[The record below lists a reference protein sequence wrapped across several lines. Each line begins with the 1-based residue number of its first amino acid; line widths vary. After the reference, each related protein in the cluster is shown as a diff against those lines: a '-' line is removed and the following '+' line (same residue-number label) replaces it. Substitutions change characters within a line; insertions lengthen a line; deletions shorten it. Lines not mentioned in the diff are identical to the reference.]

1 MLASVVT
8 CRLHTDYPTR
18 IVILSDRR
26 ESKDLSYVVTS
37 LECALTLRDASK
49 SFRFR
54 SYAKLPGG
62 VPRHFQKMRT
72 KMELQT
78 TNSNV
83 VNESNPEDLPRCQ
96 KHTRNGRCRMLVA
109 DPTSPFCPE
118 HTRSSSNFRRTAD
131 LSTLLTEGLTDFK
144 SATPINDFLSRLL
157 LHQAEGRIPPRRAA
171 VMAYTCNLL
180 LRTLP
185 AIEREAA
192 APPECEPQRIIIDM
206 PGPTRD

>member
-1 MLASVVT
+1 
-8 CRLHTDYPTR
+8 
-18 IVILSDRR
+18 
-26 ESKDLSYVVTS
+26 
-37 LECALTLRDASK
+37 
-49 SFRFR
+49 
-54 SYAKLPGG
+54 
-62 VPRHFQKMRT
+62 
-72 KMELQT
+72 MEIQT
-78 TNSNV
+78 ANSNA
-83 VNESNPEDLPRCQ
+83 VNELSRCQ

-118 HTRSSSNFRRTAD
+118 HARSPHNFRRAAD
-131 LSTLLTEGLTDFK
+131 LSTLLTEGITDFK

-185 AIEREAA
+185 AIEREAS
-192 APPECEPQRIIIDM
+192 APPECNPQRIIIDM